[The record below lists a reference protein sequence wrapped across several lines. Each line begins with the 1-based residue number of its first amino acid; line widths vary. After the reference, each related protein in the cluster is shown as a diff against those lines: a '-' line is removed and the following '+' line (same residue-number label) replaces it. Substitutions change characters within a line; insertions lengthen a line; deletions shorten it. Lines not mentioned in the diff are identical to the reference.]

1 MAKTRIDFRSIELP
15 AAAQKPVYAGV
26 GAGDLAV
33 TAVREYVADVSKR
46 ISGYQK
52 QVSDLNAKKLRGT
65 VENRVAELQN
75 EALAIPTRVQT
86 RVNDNVAALTG
97 TVTGTYSDL
106 AKRGEAVV
114 KGTKLPSSATVEV
127 KVNTT
132 NPAARKSATKPVGAK
147 ASATTSG
154 TTTTR
159 KPAAKKTTAKKTTAK
174 KTTAK
179 KAPATKTVSDKATA
193 AKATAEKTVEKATE
207 KATTSAS

>member
-75 EALAIPTRVQT
+75 EALAFPTRVQT
-86 RVNDNVAALTG
+86 AVNDNVATLTS
-97 TVTGTYSDL
+97 TVTGTYSEL

-132 NPAARKSATKPVGAK
+132 NPAARKTATKPVGAK
-147 ASATTSG
+147 ASTTTS
-154 TTTTR
+154 
-159 KPAAKKTTAKKTTAK
+159 KPAAKKTTAKKTTTK
-174 KTTAK
+174 KTTTK
-179 KAPATKTVSDKATA
+179 KAPAKTVADKATA
-193 AKATAEKTVEKATE
+193 AKANAEKAVEKAAD
-207 KATTSAS
+207 KATSTS